1 MEVIIGLSV
10 VAGVVWACNKLE
22 QFVLR
27 SRSPVVHGVVR
38 VVGTLAAASLAKD
51 FIRDAVNQPRRRRNG
66 KS

>member
-27 SRSPVVHGVVR
+27 SRSPVVQGVVR

-51 FIRDAVNQPRRRRNG
+51 FIRDAVNQPGRRRNG

>member
-1 MEVIIGLSV
+1 MEVVLGLGV
-10 VAGVVWACNKLE
+10 VASVVWAYNKLE

-51 FIRDAVNQPRRRRNG
+51 ILRDVVNQPGRRRNG

>member
-1 MEVIIGLSV
+1 MEVIIGLIV

-27 SRSPVVHGVVR
+27 SRSPVVHGAVR

-51 FIRDAVNQPRRRRNG
+51 VIRDVVNHPGRGRND